1 MGKAAARSVPM
12 TAKKTFDMLASE
24 AFSRETLRLLA
35 EKGQLKLKLKPK
47 AQVPPRKRQKKK
59 PRR

>member
-35 EKGQLKLKLKPK
+35 EKGQLKLKPK

>member
-1 MGKAAARSVPM
+1 M

-24 AFSRETLRLLA
+24 AFSKETLRLLA